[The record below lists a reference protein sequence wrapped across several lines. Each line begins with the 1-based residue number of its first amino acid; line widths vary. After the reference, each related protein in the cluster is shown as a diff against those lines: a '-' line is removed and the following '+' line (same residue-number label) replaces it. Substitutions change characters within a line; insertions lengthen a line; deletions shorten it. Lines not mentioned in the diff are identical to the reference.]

1 MNETAPLPR
10 DALRAI
16 KTLRPRPAL
25 TNVPIIP
32 FSVLCR
38 DGKPRELADRLVA
51 MPPGLVLGTGQSA
64 SGKLTILIALAD
76 RIAGERGRV
85 VFVTDR
91 TDAFAPFAPR
101 PPGWSEVVVDGT
113 AAGWERALAGAA
125 SRKAAVVVVSMVSRE
140 NARVVAAAGTRRFV
154 LAALD
159 TPLIG
164 LDVGYALR
172 EMGVSHDDLAAGLR
186 CIWSQVLVG
195 ALCERCAI
203 EVPLSDADRDS
214 LGFGDGAPGV
224 VKTEAGCSECDGS
237 GISGRVAVSD
247 ITLVTDELRPRVVA
261 ALARGAP
268 AAIEPGLHADG
279 RERAFDLLRRGDI
292 GLRTYRDLIRHHP
305 LLRAQAA
312 LALARDQSRK
322 LTEMLDAFG
331 STQWLDTEVFRA
343 VADRT
348 TAGLVAVEED
358 GRVRFATTAAR
369 AMLRDAPLSIAGDRV
384 RAANARLARTL
395 EAALAKAVAAAPAAT
410 RLSLGGGPRDQ
421 AVFVTPLA
429 TARGFASG
437 ARPLALLVLAPRGQG
452 GALPSARAL
461 RECFDLT
468 ASQCRIALRLCAG
481 RVPKQIAQD
490 LGVSV
495 ATVRT
500 QLRALLAKTGTSRQA
515 QLVALLSSFPCTSL
529 EEVSTSR
536 AGAAA

>member
-1 MNETAPLPR
+1 M
-10 DALRAI
+10 
-16 KTLRPRPAL
+16 
-25 TNVPIIP
+25 PIIP
-32 FSVLCR
+32 FTVLCPG
-38 DGKPRELADRLVA
+38 GKPRELGDRLVA

-76 RIAGERGRV
+76 NIAGERGSV
-85 VFVTDR
+85 VLLTDR
-91 TDAFAPFAPR
+91 ADAFAPFAPR
-101 PPGWSEVVVDGT
+101 PPGWSEVVVDGS
-113 AAGWERALAGAA
+113 AAGWERALAGAP
-125 SRKAAVVVVSMVSRE
+125 SPRNSVVVVSMLSRE
-140 NARVVAAAGTRRFV
+140 NARAVIAAGAQRWV

-172 EMGVSHDDLAAGLR
+172 EMRVGPEELSASLR

-203 EVPLSDADRDS
+203 DVPITDADRESHD
-214 LGFGDGAPGV
+214 FGDATPGV
-224 VKTEAGCSECDGS
+224 PKTEAGCADCDGS

-247 ITLVTDELRPRVVA
+247 VTLVTDDLRPRVAA
-261 ALARGAP
+261 ALARGVP
-268 AAIEPGLHADG
+268 AAIDPGLHADG
-279 RERAFDLLRRGDI
+279 REQALGLLRDGAI
-292 GLRTYRDLIRHHP
+292 GLRTYRDLQRHNP

-312 LALARDQSRK
+312 LALARTQSRK

-331 STQWLDTEVFRA
+331 SAQWLDVEIFRA
-343 VADRT
+343 IADRT
-348 TAGLVAVEED
+348 TAGLVAVDPD

-369 AMLRDAPLSIAGDRV
+369 AMLRDAPLSIAEEFV
-384 RAANARLARTL
+384 RAATPRLARAL
-395 EAALAKAVAAAPAAT
+395 EVALAKAVAPAPAAT
-410 RLSLGGGPRDQ
+410 RLALGAGPRDH
-421 AVFVTPLA
+421 AVFVTPLS
-429 TARGFASG
+429 TARGLAPG
-437 ARPLALLVLAPRGQG
+437 ARPLALLVLAPQGRGA
-452 GALPSARAL
+452 ALPSARAL

-468 ASQCRIALRLCAG
+468 ASQCRIALSLCAG

-529 EEVSTSR
+529 EERDT
-536 AGAAA
+536 GASPATRVG